1 MDKIQQS
8 LEEVKQTTGK
18 LKRLCHLEAEL
29 YKDSDVFSSQ
39 IKKNTNKIQRGQ
51 VNKWFDELDRFE
63 NEYKEQLTQLKELQ
77 TVANKNIEDAVAS
90 FEKIQEA
97 YDTAKVSLNQTKVGS
112 LQGLARDK
120 INKKEIGCVGQGDEN
135 CIEKVREH
143 FSKTSV
149 RILGEKYLGNGLF
162 GISFLDP
169 LMGESYNSEVSTD
182 CNCKVINVSIH
193 VMR

>member
-18 LKRLCHLEAEL
+18 LKRLCDLESEL

-39 IKKNTNKIQRGQ
+39 IKKKTNKIQRGQ

-120 INKKEIGCVGQGDEN
+120 FNKKDIHPEDTQAIGAVSLFDIDDTQKPTQG
-135 CIEKVREH
+135 KGGATGKR
-143 FSKTSV
+143 
-149 RILGEKYLGNGLF
+149 R
-162 GISFLDP
+162 P
-169 LMGESYNSEVSTD
+169 Q
-182 CNCKVINVSIH
+182 CNKKH
-193 VMR
+193 RTQKKGYKHRQK